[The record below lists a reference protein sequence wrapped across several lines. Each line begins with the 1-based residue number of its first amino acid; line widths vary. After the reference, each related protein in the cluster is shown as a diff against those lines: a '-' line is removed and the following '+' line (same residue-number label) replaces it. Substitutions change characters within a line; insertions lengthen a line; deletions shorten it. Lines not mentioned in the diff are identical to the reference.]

1 MQIPDWVKDAIFY
14 QIFPERFRN
23 GDPANDPPGTE
34 PWGTAPTRDSFL
46 GGDLEG
52 VIEGLDYVANLG
64 CNALYLTPVFKAATS
79 HKYDTYDYFQI
90 DPHFGD
96 DAAFDRL
103 VREVKK
109 RGMRL
114 VLDGVFNHCGVGF
127 APFKDVLEKGER
139 SPYRD
144 WFMPYGYPLRP
155 ELPNYATCGGVGWL
169 PRLNARN
176 PEVEAFV
183 HEVVLHWLGRGI
195 DGWRMDVPYE
205 VETSFWR
212 RLRQAVKA
220 RYPEAYLVAEE
231 WRDPWPF
238 LQGDTFDGA
247 MHYRLRD
254 LLFDFFLKN
263 ALAADS
269 FARALTL
276 LRERLP
282 EGSEWGM
289 LTLLGSHDTPRVL
302 TECGG
307 DREAVQLLFTF
318 LLTYPGAPMLY
329 YGDENGMEGGN
340 DPDCRRPMVW
350 EPERWKPEV
359 RAAVRQLLALRRA
372 HLVLRRGAFE
382 VAYAEDRVFA
392 FYRVLGGERA
402 LVVLNNTRVPRQLA
416 LPVSFTEG
424 TRLIEALRCQDYVVE
439 GGHVRLAPMEPRG
452 AWVLFE
458 AGRLGPDP
466 AVAGDPGR

>member
-34 PWGTAPTRDSFL
+34 PWGRAPTRENFF

-52 VIEGLDYVANLG
+52 IIQGLDYIADLG
-64 CNALYLTPVFKAATS
+64 CNALYLTPIFKAATN
-79 HKYDTYDYFQI
+79 HKYDTYDYFTI

-96 DAAFDRL
+96 DATFDRL
-103 VREVKK
+103 VQEVKR

-114 VLDGVFNHCGVGF
+114 VLDGVFNHCGTGF
-127 APFKDVLEKGER
+127 APFRDLLEKGVGSR
-139 SPYRD
+139 YSD
-144 WFMPYGYPLRP
+144 WFSAYDFPLRP

-169 PRLNARN
+169 PRLNTKN

-183 HEVVLHWLGRGI
+183 QEVVLYWLGRGI
-195 DGWRMDVPYE
+195 DGWRMDVAYE
-205 VETSFWR
+205 IEPVFWR
-212 RLRQAVKA
+212 RLRGAVKA

-231 WRDPWPF
+231 WRDPWPL

-247 MHYRLRD
+247 MHYRLRE
-254 LLFDFFLKN
+254 LLLDFFLKN

-276 LRERLP
+276 LRQRLP
-282 EGSEWGM
+282 EGSQWGM
-289 LTLLGSHDTPRVL
+289 LTLLGSHDTPRIL

-307 DREAVQLLFTF
+307 DREVVGLLFAF

-329 YGDENGMEGGN
+329 YGDENGMEGGH

-350 EPERWKPEV
+350 EEGRWNQPIRHTVK
-359 RAAVRQLLALRRA
+359 QFLALRRA
-372 HLVLRRGAFE
+372 HPALRRGEFK

-392 FYRVLGGERA
+392 FYRVLGEERV
-402 LVVLNNTRVPRQLA
+402 LVVLNNTRVPRSLTLPADFPEGARLVDA
-416 LPVSFTEG
+416 LSRQEYPV
-424 TRLIEALRCQDYVVE
+424 Q
-439 GGHVRLAPMEPRG
+439 GGHIRLDPMEPCR
-452 AWVLFE
+452 AWVLLQ
-458 AGRLGPDP
+458 G
-466 AVAGDPGR
+466 

>member
-23 GDPANDPPGTE
+23 GDPANDPPGTQ
-34 PWGTAPTRDSFL
+34 PWGRAPTRENFL

-52 VIEGLDYVANLG
+52 IIQCLDYIADLG
-64 CNALYLTPVFKAATS
+64 ANALYLTPIFKAATN
-79 HKYDTYDYFQI
+79 HKYDTYDYFTI

-96 DAAFDRL
+96 DATFDHL
-103 VREVKK
+103 VQEVKR

-114 VLDGVFNHCGVGF
+114 VLDGVFNHCGAGF
-127 APFKDVLEKGER
+127 APFRDLLEKGVGSR
-139 SPYRD
+139 YRD
-144 WFMPYGYPLRP
+144 WFSAYDFPLRP

-169 PRLNARN
+169 PRLNTKN

-183 HEVVLHWLGRGI
+183 QEVVLYWLGRGI
-195 DGWRMDVPYE
+195 DGWRMDVAYE
-205 VETSFWR
+205 IEPVFWR
-212 RLRQAVKA
+212 RLRGAVKA

-247 MHYRLRD
+247 MHYRLRE
-254 LLFDFFLKN
+254 LLLDFFLKN

-276 LRERLP
+276 LRQRLP
-282 EGSEWGM
+282 EGSQWGM
-289 LTLLGSHDTPRVL
+289 LTLLGSHDTPRIL

-307 DREAVQLLFTF
+307 DREVVGLLFAF

-329 YGDENGMEGGN
+329 YGDENGMEGGH

-350 EPERWKPEV
+350 EEGRWNQPIRHTVK
-359 RAAVRQLLALRRA
+359 QFLALRRA
-372 HLVLRRGAFE
+372 HPALRRGEFK

-392 FYRVLGGERA
+392 FYRVLGEERV
-402 LVVLNNTRVPRQLA
+402 LVVLNNTRVPRSLTLPADFPEGARLVDA
-416 LPVSFTEG
+416 LSRREYPV
-424 TRLIEALRCQDYVVE
+424 Q
-439 GGHVRLAPMEPRG
+439 GGHIRLDPMEPCR
-452 AWVLFE
+452 AWVLLQ
-458 AGRLGPDP
+458 G
-466 AVAGDPGR
+466 

>member
-34 PWGTAPTRDSFL
+34 PWGRAPTRENFF

-52 VIEGLDYVANLG
+52 IIQGLDYIADLG
-64 CNALYLTPVFKAATS
+64 CNALYLTPIFKAATN
-79 HKYDTYDYFQI
+79 HKYDTYDYFTI

-96 DAAFDRL
+96 DATFDRL
-103 VREVKK
+103 VREVKR

-114 VLDGVFNHCGVGF
+114 VLDGVFNHCGTGF
-127 APFKDVLEKGER
+127 APFRDLLEKGVGSR
-139 SPYRD
+139 YSD
-144 WFMPYGYPLRP
+144 WFSAYDFPLRP

-169 PRLNARN
+169 PRLNTKN

-183 HEVVLHWLGRGI
+183 QEVVLYWLGRGI
-195 DGWRMDVPYE
+195 DGWRMDVAYE
-205 VETSFWR
+205 IEPVFWR
-212 RLRQAVKA
+212 RLRGAVKA

-231 WRDPWPF
+231 WRDPWPL

-247 MHYRLRD
+247 MHYRLRE
-254 LLFDFFLKN
+254 LLLDFFLKN

-276 LRERLP
+276 LRQRLP
-282 EGSEWGM
+282 EGSQWGM
-289 LTLLGSHDTPRVL
+289 LTLLGSHDTPRIL

-307 DREAVQLLFTF
+307 DREVVGLLFAF
-318 LLTYPGAPMLY
+318 LLAYPGAPMLY
-329 YGDENGMEGGN
+329 YGDENGMEGGH

-350 EPERWKPEV
+350 EEGRWNQPIRHTVK
-359 RAAVRQLLALRRA
+359 QFLALRRA
-372 HLVLRRGAFE
+372 HPALRRGEFK

-392 FYRVLGGERA
+392 FYRVLGEERV
-402 LVVLNNTRVPRQLA
+402 LVVLNNTRVPRSLTLPADFPEGARLVDA
-416 LPVSFTEG
+416 LSRREYSV
-424 TRLIEALRCQDYVVE
+424 Q
-439 GGHVRLAPMEPRG
+439 GGHIRLDPMEPCR
-452 AWVLFE
+452 AWVLLQ
-458 AGRLGPDP
+458 G
-466 AVAGDPGR
+466 

>member
-34 PWGTAPTRDSFL
+34 PWGTAPTRENFL

-52 VIEGLDYVANLG
+52 IIEGLDYIAGLG
-64 CNALYLTPVFKAATS
+64 CNAIYLTPIFKAATN

-96 DAAFDRL
+96 DATFDRL

-109 RGMRL
+109 RDMRL

-144 WFMPYGYPLRP
+144 WFMPYSFPLRP
-155 ELPNYATCGGVGWL
+155 KLPNYATCGGVGWL
-169 PRLNARN
+169 PRLNAKN

-195 DGWRMDVPYE
+195 DGWRMDVAYE
-205 VETSFWR
+205 LEPPFWR
-212 RLRQAVKA
+212 RLRQTVKA

-289 LTLLGSHDTPRVL
+289 MTLLGSHDTPRVL

-329 YGDENGMEGGN
+329 YGDENGMEGGH

-350 EPERWKPEV
+350 EESRWSQPIRHTVK
-359 RAAVRQLLALRRA
+359 QLLALRRA
-372 HLVLRRGAFE
+372 QPALRRGEFK
-382 VAYAEDRVFA
+382 VAYAEDRLFS
-392 FYRVLGGERA
+392 FYRILGEERV
-402 LVVLNNTRVPRQLA
+402 LVVLNNTHVPRSLI
-416 LPVSFTEG
+416 LPAGFPEG
-424 TRLIEALRCQDYVVE
+424 TRLVDALSCREYPVQ
-439 GGHVRLAPMEPRG
+439 GGHIRLDSMEPRR
-452 AWVLFE
+452 AWVLLQ
-458 AGRLGPDP
+458 G
-466 AVAGDPGR
+466 

>member
-34 PWGTAPTRDSFL
+34 PWGTAPTRDNFL

-52 VIEGLDYVANLG
+52 VTQGLDYVADLG
-64 CNALYLTPVFKAATS
+64 CNALYLTPVFKAATN

-103 VREVKK
+103 VREVKR

-144 WFMPYGYPLRP
+144 WFMPYSFPLRP

-169 PRLNARN
+169 PRLNTRN

-205 VETSFWR
+205 IETSFWR
-212 RLRQAVKA
+212 RLRQAVRA

-238 LQGDTFDGA
+238 LQGDTFDGT

-282 EGSEWGM
+282 EGSQWGM

-307 DREAVQLLFTF
+307 DREAVQLLFAF

-350 EPERWKPEV
+350 EPERWKPEI

-372 HLVLRRGAFE
+372 HPVLRRGAFE

-402 LVVLNNTRVPRQLA
+402 LVVLNNTRVPRELA

-439 GGHVRLAPMEPRG
+439 GGHVCLAPMEPCR

-466 AVAGDPGR
+466 AVAEDPGR

>member
-1 MQIPDWVKDAIFY
+1 VQIPDWLKDAIFY
-14 QIFPERFRN
+14 QIFPERFKN
-23 GDPANDPPGTE
+23 GDKANDPPGSE
-34 PWGTAPTRDSFL
+34 PWDSIPTRENFF

-52 VIEGLDYVANLG
+52 IIQGLDYITDLG
-64 CNALYLTPVFKAATS
+64 CNALYLTPIFKAATN

-96 DAAFDRL
+96 DATFDRL
-103 VREVKK
+103 MAEVKK

-114 VLDGVFNHCGVGF
+114 VLDGVFNHCGMGF
-127 APFKDVLEKGER
+127 APFRDVLEQGEG

-144 WFMPYGYPLRP
+144 WFTPYGFPLRP

-169 PRLNARN
+169 PRLNTKN
-176 PEVEAFV
+176 PKVEAFV
-183 HEVVLHWLGRGI
+183 HEVVLYWLGRGI
-195 DGWRMDVPYE
+195 DGWRMDVAYE
-205 VETSFWR
+205 IETGFWQ
-212 RLRQAVKA
+212 RLRKMVKA

-247 MHYRLRD
+247 MHYRLRE
-254 LLFDFFLKN
+254 LLFDFFHKN

-276 LRERLP
+276 LRARLP

-289 LTLLGSHDTPRVL
+289 LTLLGSHDTPRLL
-302 TECGG
+302 TECSG
-307 DREAVQLLFTF
+307 DREAAGLLFAF

-329 YGDENGMEGGN
+329 YGDENGMEGGG

-350 EPERWKPEV
+350 EPECWKPEI
-359 RAAVRQLLALRRA
+359 RATVRQLLALRRT
-372 HLVLRRGAFE
+372 HPVLRRGAFE

-402 LVVLNNTRVPRQLA
+402 LVVLNNTRVPRELA
-416 LPVSFTEG
+416 LPVSFSEG
-424 TRLIEALRCQDYVVE
+424 TQLVEALSCRTYTVKNGCIKFT
-439 GGHVRLAPMEPRG
+439 PMEPRR
-452 AWVLFE
+452 AWVLLE
-458 AGRLGPDP
+458 AG
-466 AVAGDPGR
+466 